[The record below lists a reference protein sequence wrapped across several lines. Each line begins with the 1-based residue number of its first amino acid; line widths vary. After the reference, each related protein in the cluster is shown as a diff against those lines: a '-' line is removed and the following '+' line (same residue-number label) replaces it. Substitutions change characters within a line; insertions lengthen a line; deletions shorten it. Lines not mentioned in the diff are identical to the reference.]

1 MKNRKVALV
10 GCGAVGTAFLYG
22 AINQGLFDEYVLID
36 AFEGAAKGN
45 AIDMSDAIP
54 NLVYPPKS
62 IKYGTFDDCSDAD
75 IIVITA
81 GVAQKPG
88 ETRLQL
94 VSRNAAIIKDIADG
108 IKDSGFDG
116 ITVIAS
122 NPVDIITTLYQKI
135 TGFEPN
141 KVIGSGTSL
150 DSVRLNR
157 LISEKYKVS
166 PKSVCAYVV
175 GEHGDSS
182 VSVFSKATIGG
193 IPLSKFGKRM
203 SDSQQRKMH
212 NEVMRMAYKIINLK
226 RATFYGIGAACN
238 KICRAVLHDEN
249 IVLPVSC
256 ITKGTYNLQ
265 VGWPAV
271 INKDGWSRPLKL
283 ELNKDER
290 TRFNKSCKQMK
301 KVYDEIASELGI
313 EE

>member
-1 MKNRKVALV
+1 MKTRKVVLI

-22 AINQGLFDEYVLID
+22 AMNQNLFDEYVLID
-36 AFEGAAKGN
+36 AFEGASKGN

-54 NLVYPPKS
+54 NLVQPPKYVKHGS
-62 IKYGTFDDCSDAD
+62 FDDCADAD
-75 IIVITA
+75 IVVITA

-94 VSRNAAIIKDIADG
+94 VGRNAKIIQDIANG
-108 IKDSGFDG
+108 VRDSGFEG

-122 NPVDIITTLYQKI
+122 NPVDIITTLYQRM
-135 TGFEPN
+135 TGFDPH

-157 LISEKYKVS
+157 LLCEKYKVS

-182 VSVFSKATIGG
+182 VSVFSAATIGG
-193 IPLSKFGKRM
+193 IPLAKFGVKM
-203 SDSQQRKMH
+203 TDSQQKKMH

-226 RATFYGIGAACN
+226 RATFYGIGAALN
-238 KICRAVLHDEN
+238 KICRAVLQDEN

-256 ITKGTYNLQ
+256 VTTGTYNLQ
-265 VGWPAV
+265 LGWPAV

-283 ELNKDER
+283 ELNKDEKA
-290 TRFNKSCKQMK
+290 RFAKSAKQMK
-301 KVYDEIASELGI
+301 KVYDEVAAELGI
-313 EE
+313 E

>member
-1 MKNRKVALV
+1 MKTRKVVLI

-22 AINQGLFDEYVLID
+22 AMNQNLFDEYVLID

-45 AIDMSDAIP
+45 AIDTSDAIP
-54 NLVYPPKS
+54 NLVQPPKYVKHGS
-62 IKYGTFDDCSDAD
+62 FDDCSDAD
-75 IIVITA
+75 IVVITA

-88 ETRLQL
+88 ETRIQL
-94 VSRNAAIIKDIADG
+94 VGRNAKIIQDIANG
-108 IKDSGFDG
+108 VRDSGFEG

-135 TGFEPN
+135 TGFDPH

-157 LISEKYKVS
+157 LLCEKYKVS

-182 VSVFSKATIGG
+182 VSVFSAATIGG
-193 IPLSKFGKRM
+193 IPLAKFGAKM
-203 SDSQQRKMH
+203 TDSQQRKMH
-212 NEVMRMAYKIINLK
+212 NDVMRMAYKIINLK
-226 RATFYGIGAACN
+226 RATFYGVAAALN
-238 KICRAVLHDEN
+238 KICRAVLQDEN
-249 IVLPVSC
+249 IILPVSC
-256 ITKGTYNLQ
+256 VTKGTFNLQ
-265 VGWPAV
+265 LGWPAV

-290 TRFNKSCKQMK
+290 TRFAKSARQMK
-301 KVYDEIASELGI
+301 KVYDEVAAELGI
-313 EE
+313 E